1 MVDIQFLENNM
12 SKRGKFIVIDG
23 TDSSGKATQ
32 TDLLIRHL
40 KKDGKKVKVVDFP
53 DYYSNFFGKFIG
65 HCLSEQYYNFVKVH
79 PKIASVLYAADRFE
93 SRDKIEKWLKG
104 GNIVIANRYASAN
117 QIHQGGKIANTKKRE
132 DFLKWLAEM
141 EYEVFKIPKPD
152 AVIYLDVPISIVLK
166 LIKERNKN
174 GKRGYLGNKKDVHE
188 KDVNFLEN
196 SHKSALWLANTQ
208 KGWIKIECAKGGE
221 LDSREN
227 IHQEIYEK
235 IKKIL
240 K

>member
-1 MVDIQFLENNM
+1 MI
-12 SKRGKFIVIDG
+12 KKGKFIVIDG

-32 TDLLIRHL
+32 TELLIKHL
-40 KKDGKKVKVVDFP
+40 KRDGRNVKVVDFP

-93 SRDKIEKWLKG
+93 SKDKIKKWLDD
-104 GNIVIANRYASAN
+104 GNIVVANRYASAN

-132 DFLKWLAEM
+132 SFLKWLAEM

-152 AVIYLDVPISIVLK
+152 AVIYLDVPIPIILK

-174 GKRGYLGNKKDVHE
+174 SNRGYLGKKKARKTDVHE
-188 KDVNFLEN
+188 KNLNFLKN
-196 SHKSALWLANTQ
+196 SRKSALWLAKSQ
-208 KGWIKIECAKGGE
+208 KGWIKIECVKDGV
-221 LDSREN
+221 LNTREN
-227 IHQEIYEK
+227 IHNEIYEK
-235 IKKIL
+235 IKKIIE